1 MVEVV
6 KMPRRQTLSEELFNA
21 ISHGIGALSAVAAT
35 VLMILKSKDA
45 WQVTA
50 VSIYGAAMFVLY
62 MASTLYHSL
71 TNKKAKRVF
80 RVLDHC
86 SIFLLIAGTYTPYTL
101 IALRSTVG
109 WPLLVFIWVSAIVGI
124 VLNAVSLEKFKA
136 FSNILYLLM
145 GWAIVMTAGPLVS
158 TVAPMGCLLL
168 LIGGIC
174 YTFGMVFFALGRRI
188 YGMHPLW
195 HVFVLAGSA
204 FQFFSIYVYVLPHF

>member
-6 KMPRRQTLSEELFNA
+6 KMPRRQTFSEELFNA

-35 VLMILKSKDA
+35 VLMILKSQDA

-62 MASTLYHSL
+62 MASHSL

-204 FQFFSIYVYVLPHF
+204 FQFFSIYVYVLSHF

>member
-1 MVEVV
+1 MVEVA

-21 ISHGIGALSAVAAT
+21 ISHGIGALSAIAAT
-35 VLMILKSKDA
+35 VMMILKSEDV
-45 WQVTA
+45 WQIIA
-50 VSIYGAAMFVLY
+50 VSIYGAAMLILY

-71 TNKKAKRVF
+71 TNKKAKGVF

-101 IALRSTVG
+101 IALRGTVG
-109 WPLLVFIWVSAIVGI
+109 WPLFAFIWISAITGI

-136 FSNILYLLM
+136 ISMVLYVLM
-145 GWAIVMTAGPLVS
+145 GWAVVMTAGPLLRA
-158 TVAPMGCLLL
+158 VAPMGCLLL

-174 YTFGMVFFALGRRI
+174 YTVGIVFFGLGRRN
-188 YGMHPLW
+188 YGKHPLW

-204 FQFFSIYVYVLPHF
+204 FQFFSIYFFVLP

>member
-6 KMPRRQTLSEELFNA
+6 KMPRWQSLSEELFNA

-35 VLMILKSKDA
+35 VLMILKSQDA

-109 WPLLVFIWVSAIVGI
+109 
-124 VLNAVSLEKFKA
+124 
-136 FSNILYLLM
+136 
-145 GWAIVMTAGPLVS
+145 
-158 TVAPMGCLLL
+158 
-168 LIGGIC
+168 
-174 YTFGMVFFALGRRI
+174 
-188 YGMHPLW
+188 
-195 HVFVLAGSA
+195 
-204 FQFFSIYVYVLPHF
+204 